1 MEVWGVR
8 GIRTPEGK
16 AESCARRISL
26 SFFPT
31 AKHLAACSW
40 RGEGRCAGPVN
51 GSSYSVTQ
59 EAFGEG
65 KITSRLGTGQWR
77 PARAEKGPDFGPVQA
92 SCMHRLG
99 PSSLRRLPSR
109 ADRGEAFTAKV
120 R

>member
-26 SFFPT
+26 SF

-59 EAFGEG
+59 EDFGEG

-77 PARAEKGPDFGPVQA
+77 PAGAEKGPDFGPVQA